1 MSKRKNRQNL
11 SLPPGSFGWPI
22 IGELLPFLFD
32 KKFADKRFRQYGKL
46 FKTKIGN
53 KPAIFAYGD
62 ENNRFLLTNNDI
74 QVKLPKSTEMLF
86 GESSIS
92 VQVGEI
98 HRHRRQILYEV
109 FKPRMLDNYLDMIV
123 EITEQYL
130 EYWKKEEYIVWYP
143 EIQNYTFDIAFKF
156 LIGLDQASKSSWK
169 PLYDKWQNGI
179 FSLNTIKLPWTRF
192 GKAWRSRQKLK
203 KELEQLIIIRKKH
216 NNIIAKN
223 ALDILINAKD
233 EYEHPLSIDEISD
246 HLLGI
251 LFAGY
256 GTLTSTLASFCRL
269 MAQKPEILQKVR
281 SEQQKFSKNLTSEQ
295 LKEMPYLD
303 LVLKELLRTNTPVGT
318 GFRETINDCE
328 LQGYNIPKGWLV
340 FYQISHTHEDPE
352 IYENPDVFDPN
363 RFAPDREEGQKP
375 FSYLPFGG
383 GIRECLGKDFARL
396 EMKIFASLLTR
407 RCKWEL
413 LPNQKLDIEFTPV
426 AKPKDGL
433 KVRIKS
439 HSKKNE
445 H

>member
-1 MSKRKNRQNL
+1 MIKRKNRQNL

-53 KPAIFAYGD
+53 KPAIFAYGN

-86 GESSIS
+86 GKSSIS

-109 FKPRMLDNYLDMIV
+109 FKPRMLDNYFDMIV

-130 EYWKKEEYIVWYP
+130 EYWKKQEDIVWYP

-156 LIGLDQASKSSWK
+156 LTGLDQASKSSWK

-179 FSLNTIKLPWTRF
+179 FSLNTINLPWTRF
-192 GKAWRSRQKLK
+192 GKAWRSRQQLK
-203 KELEQLIIIRKKH
+203 KELEQLIINRKKL
-216 NNIIAKN
+216 NNTVVKN
-223 ALDILINAKD
+223 ALDILITAKD
-233 EYEHPLSIDEISD
+233 ENGNPLSIDEISD

-269 MAQKPEILQKVR
+269 MAQKREILGKIR
-281 SEQQKFSKNLTSEQ
+281 EEQQRFPKQLTIMQ

-303 LVLKELLRTNTPVGT
+303 LVLKELLRTDTPVGT
-318 GFRETINDCE
+318 GFRQTINNCE
-328 LQGYNIPKGWLV
+328 INGYHIPKNWFI
-340 FYQISHTHEDPE
+340 FYQISNTHKDTD
-352 IYENPDVFDPN
+352 IYQDPDVFDPD
-363 RFAPDREEGQKP
+363 RFGLDRAEGEKP

-396 EMKIFASLLTR
+396 EMKIFSSLLVR
-407 RCKWEL
+407 KCQWDL
-413 LPNQKLDIEFTPV
+413 LPNQNLEIEFTPV

-433 KVRIKS
+433 KVKIYS
-439 HSKKNE
+439 
-445 H
+445 